1 MAGTLGCATTYQVLL
16 IEEIVSMDTTTG
28 QADYGRALGPL
39 DDFSELVWDRRLDD
53 ISEATL
59 TIPTNADCCSTL
71 LTDVHVWHHG
81 LAIYRDGVLV
91 WDGPITRI
99 ETSRTQIVLVAS
111 DIMALMRKRLL
122 PRDICFSADPI
133 VCGGPGFTGLS
144 FGAARSPEFVAFT
157 LINEA
162 LTVDDH
168 GAFVDLLSEGP
179 ELFEASYFQFGGP
192 VYDLVQKLASDFIN
206 WTVLGRRIVISRGG
220 LFNGSQFAR
229 ASLLMCEDFVND
241 TFTTIEDGFATLT
254 KDCQISDPVVTN
266 GAVPTPAADV
276 GCAQTFLNSEVA
288 DAYYGLLEGVQDGNR
303 ALAVGGGASPG
314 AVLTAAAQN
323 VLDGSYPPPVALS
336 AENLQLS
343 PNAPVTMAEL
353 VPGTIVP
360 VIAECLCRPVST
372 DFILSKVTVT
382 FNLDGERVEPTL
394 IAAGTDNPGTFEEF

>member
-1 MAGTLGCATTYQVLL
+1 MPGTLGCATTYQVLL
-16 IEEIVSMDTTTG
+16 IEEIVGMNTLTG
-28 QADYGRALGPL
+28 QASYGRALGPL
-39 DDFSELVWDRRLDD
+39 DDFSELTWDRRLDD
-53 ISEATL
+53 ISEATI
-59 TIPTNADCCSTL
+59 TIPTNADCCSSL

-81 LAIYRDGVLV
+81 LAIYRDGVEV

-99 ETSRTQIVLVAS
+99 ETSRTQITLVAS
-111 DIMALMRKRLL
+111 DVMALMKKRLL
-122 PRDICFSADPI
+122 PRDICFSADTN
-133 VCGGPGFTGLS
+133 VCGGAGFTGLS
-144 FGAARSPEFVAFT
+144 FGAARSPEFVATT
-157 LINEA
+157 LINEG
-162 LTVDDH
+162 LSIDGH
-168 GAFVDLLSEGP
+168 GAFVTLLSEGP

-192 VYDLVQKLASDFIN
+192 IYDLVQKLASDFIN

-220 LFNGSQFAR
+220 LFDGTQFAR
-229 ASLLMCEDFVND
+229 TPLLMCEDFVND

-254 KDCQISDPVVTN
+254 QDCQISDPVVTN

-276 GCAQTFLNSEVA
+276 GCAQVFTIPNVA

-303 ALAVGGGASPG
+303 ALAVGGGADPG

-360 VIAECLCRPVST
+360 VIANCLCRPLAQ
-372 DFILSKVTVT
+372 DFVLAKVTVT

-394 IAAGTDNPGTFEEF
+394 ITAGTDNAGSFEEF